1 MFELGWDLILIQ
13 KKKRGKVT
21 WDMEKNPKIEPRYL
35 TSVILLKIKLKNKVS
50 QKKVNDLSCVWS
62 FLSAGFGNGRFVE
75 QSEANFEVSRS

>member
-1 MFELGWDLILIQ
+1 MGWDLILIQ

-50 QKKVNDLSCVWS
+50 QKKVNALSCVWS
-62 FLSAGFGNGRFVE
+62 FLSAGFANGRFVE

>member
-50 QKKVNDLSCVWS
+50 QKKVNALSCVWS
-62 FLSAGFGNGRFVE
+62 FLSAGFANGRFVE

>member
-1 MFELGWDLILIQ
+1 LGWDLILIQ

-50 QKKVNDLSCVWS
+50 QKKVNALSCVWS
-62 FLSAGFGNGRFVE
+62 FLSAGFANGRFVE